1 MEKVMDYKQALE
13 YLMQFADYER
23 LPRSGVVWDLSRVQ
37 RLMERLGNPQFA
49 AKTVHVAGTKGKGS
63 TAAMITSI
71 LKKAGYPV
79 GLFTSPH
86 LLSYTER
93 IRLDGEPI
101 TEDEWVR
108 LTEVI
113 KPEVEAV
120 NAEGTYGELT
130 TFELYTAMAFVCF
143 RDAGVEYQVMEV
155 GLGGRLDATNVVQ
168 PQVCVI
174 TSISYDH
181 TEVLGNTLAKIAGEK
196 AGIIKPG
203 AIVVT
208 SPQQPEAMEVIEK
221 ICREK
226 GVRLVKA
233 GEEITWQIKEF
244 GTDSQQFRH
253 KGLNGEYD
261 LIVPL
266 AGEHQVENAAAAVTA
281 VELLADIGAKI
292 SPGDIAGGLAEL
304 KWYGRLQVLRR
315 EPWLVIDVA
324 HNTDS
329 MEKLA
334 GALKKHFEYDK
345 LVFILGFSSDKDIKG
360 MIARASAMTDS
371 IILTR
376 TRSPRAVKPES
387 MVEEFQKHSVT
398 PEITDNVHEALTL
411 ALGVSGKSDLICA
424 AGSVFVIAEAME
436 EYTIE

>member
-1 MEKVMDYKQALE
+1 MNYQEALE
-13 YLMQFADYER
+13 YILRFADYER
-23 LPRSGVVWDLSRVQ
+23 LPRSGVVWDLSRVE
-37 RLMERLGNPQFA
+37 RLLERLGNPQFA

-71 LKKAGYPV
+71 LREAGYRV
-79 GLFTSPH
+79 GLYTSPH

-101 TEDEWVR
+101 SEDEWIR
-108 LTEVI
+108 LTEVV

-120 NAEGTYGELT
+120 NAERTYGELT
-130 TFELYTAMAFVCF
+130 TFEIYTAMAFVCF
-143 RDAGVEYQVMEV
+143 RDARADYQVVEV
-155 GLGGRLDATNVVQ
+155 GLGGRLDATNVVR
-168 PQVCVI
+168 PLVCVM

-203 AIVVT
+203 AVVVS
-208 SPQQPEAMEVIEK
+208 SPQKPEAMEVIERA
-221 ICREK
+221 CREK

-233 GEEITWQIKEF
+233 GEDVRWEIKEF
-244 GTDSQQFRH
+244 SIDSQKFH
-253 KGLNGEYD
+253 LKGLSGEYD
-261 LIVPL
+261 LQIPL

-281 VELLADIGAKI
+281 VELLAGLGAKI
-292 SPGDIAGGLAEL
+292 TAENIADGLAKL

-315 EPWLVIDVA
+315 EPWLVVDVA

-329 MEKLA
+329 MEKLVA
-334 GALKKHFEYDK
+334 ALKKHFKYDK
-345 LVFILGFSSDKDIKG
+345 LTFILGFSSDKDIKG
-360 MIARASAMTDS
+360 MMARASAMTDS

-387 MVEEFQKHSVT
+387 LVEEFQKYGVT
-398 PEITDNVHEALTL
+398 PETTNNIPEAIEMAL
-411 ALGVSGKSDLICA
+411 AGAGKNDLICA
-424 AGSVFVIAEAME
+424 AGSIFVIAEVME
-436 EYTIE
+436 EYVKE

>member
-1 MEKVMDYKQALE
+1 MEKLMNYEQALE
-13 YLMQFADYER
+13 YIMQFADYER
-23 LPRSGVVWDLSRVQ
+23 LPRSGVVWDLSRVE
-37 RLMERLGNPQFA
+37 RLLERLGNPQFA

-71 LKKAGYPV
+71 LKKTGYRV

-120 NAEGTYGELT
+120 NAEGTFGKLT
-130 TFELYTAMAFVCF
+130 TFELYTTMAFVCF
-143 RDAGVEYQVMEV
+143 RDAGADYQVMEV
-155 GLGGRLDATNVVQ
+155 GLGGRLDATNVVK
-168 PQVCVI
+168 PLVCVI

-181 TEVLGNTLAKIAGEK
+181 TEVLGNTLARIAGEK

-203 AIVVT
+203 AIVVC
-208 SPQQPEAMEVIEK
+208 SPQKPEAMEVIEK
-221 ICREK
+221 TCREK

-244 GTDSQQFRH
+244 GIDSQQFQL
-253 KGLNGEYD
+253 KGLKGEYD
-261 LIVPL
+261 LKIPL
-266 AGEHQVENAAAAVTA
+266 AGEHQVENAAVAVTVA
-281 VELLADIGAKI
+281 ELLAGLGTKI
-292 SPGDIAGGLAEL
+292 TTDNIDEGLAEL

-315 EPWLVIDVA
+315 EPWLIVDVA

-329 MEKLA
+329 MEKLCA
-334 GALKKHFEYDK
+334 ALQKHFEYNK
-345 LVFILGFSSDKDIKG
+345 LTFILGFSGDKDIKG

-387 MVEEFQKHSVT
+387 LVEEFQKHSVT
-398 PEITDNVHEALTL
+398 PEITDNVHEALKL
-411 ALGVSGKSDLICA
+411 ALEDSGKNDLVCA
-424 AGSVFVIAEAME
+424 AGSVFVIAETME
-436 EYTIE
+436 EYAH